1 LPSLDYGEVAKSFM
15 KEAKVDLRSAQL
27 LKEGGEFSR
36 AVAMC
41 QQAVEKILKAA
52 LALEGIIVLEHEV
65 ADRFV
70 AAFPEI
76 EGVRELGRM
85 VKALER
91 EGTKTRYPLF
101 GRVDLPIW
109 VPSERYREEDAA
121 GAIKSASFVMRKV
134 TAFIEKEYHLV
145 EEGTK

>member
-1 LPSLDYGEVAKSFM
+1 LLSLDYSEVARSFI

-27 LKEGGEFSR
+27 LKDGEEFSR
-36 AVAMC
+36 AIAMC

-52 LALEGIIVLEHEV
+52 LALKGIIVLEHEV
-65 ADRFV
+65 ADQFV

-76 EGVRELGRM
+76 EGIRELGRI

-101 GRVDLPIW
+101 GRVDLSIW
-109 VPSERYREEDAA
+109 VPSERYKEEHATK
-121 GAIKSASFVMRKV
+121 AIDTARFVTQKV
-134 TAFIEKEYHLV
+134 IDFIEKEYHLSIG
-145 EEGTK
+145 GTK

>member
-1 LPSLDYGEVAKSFM
+1 LLSLDYGEVARSFI

-27 LKEGGEFSR
+27 LKDGGECSR
-36 AVAMC
+36 VIAMC

-52 LALEGIIVLEHEV
+52 LALKGIIVLEHEV

-76 EGVRELGRM
+76 EGVRDIGRM
-85 VKALER
+85 VKSLER
-91 EGTKTRYPLF
+91 EGAKTRYPLF

-109 VPSERYREEDAA
+109 VPSERYREEHATE
-121 GAIKSASFVMRKV
+121 AIKSAGFVMQKV
-134 TAFIEKEYHLV
+134 IDFIEKEYHLG
-145 EEGTK
+145 EGGN